1 MISPQRRQEIIDALR
16 RGTVPKS
23 SLDAFAVG
31 LERFESALDE
41 ELQKVASGGSVF
53 KAVRGEYGCGKT
65 FFARWLVERAKKLG
79 FATSEVQ
86 VSETETPLHRLET
99 VYRRLNE
106 RLSTA
111 DTPQGALRNIV
122 DGWFYTLEEDVLA
135 EGLIDA
141 TDETQLVK
149 RTGEL
154 LEQRLQKVTEAAPM
168 FSTALR
174 GYRIAQSKGDQATA
188 DGILAWLSGQ
198 PNVSANAKRFAG
210 VKGDIDHFGALGFL
224 QGLLTVLRDSGHPG
238 LLVVLDEVETI
249 QRVRS
254 DVRDKSLN
262 ALRQLIDEV
271 DSGRFPG
278 LYLLITGTPAF
289 FDSHQGIG
297 RLEPLAQRLHV
308 DFTTDAKYDNP
319 RAIQL
324 RLPAFDLD
332 RLCLVGT
339 RIRDIYLQHA
349 KSSVRIADRCDDQY
363 VRSLA
368 EAVTGKL
375 GGKVGVA
382 PRIFLKK
389 LVADVLDRVDL
400 HEGFNPRADYQLTIG
415 DVELTTI
422 ERHAAAG
429 TSVDD
434 IELEL

>member
-16 RGTVPKS
+16 RGTVPQR

-31 LERFESALDE
+31 LERFETALGE

-53 KAVRGEYGCGKT
+53 KAVRGDYGCGKT
-65 FFARWLVERAKKLG
+65 FFARWLVDRAKKLG

-106 RLSTA
+106 RLATA
-111 DTPQGALRNIV
+111 DTAQGALRNIV

-135 EGLIDA
+135 EGTIDA
-141 TDETQLVK
+141 NDEAQLVE
-149 RTGEL
+149 RTAEL
-154 LEQRLQKVTEAAPM
+154 LEQRLSRVTEAAPM
-168 FSTALR
+168 FGAALR
-174 GYRIAQSKGDQATA
+174 GYRLAQNSGDQPIA

-198 PNVSANAKRFAG
+198 PNVSANAKRYAG
-210 VKGDIDHFGALGFL
+210 LKGDIDHFGALGFL

-289 FDSHQGIG
+289 FDSHQGVG

-308 DFTTDAKYDNP
+308 DFMTDPKYDNP
-319 RAIQL
+319 RAIQI
-324 RLPAFDLD
+324 RLPAFDLE

-339 RIRDIYLQHA
+339 RVRDIYLQHSKA
-349 KSSVRIADRCDDQY
+349 SSRIATRCDDQY
-363 VRSLA
+363 VRVLA

-375 GGKVGVA
+375 GGKIGVA

-400 HEGFNPRADYQLTIG
+400 HESFDPRVDYQLTIG
-415 DVELTTI
+415 DIELTPS
-422 ERHAAAG
+422 ERHAMAG
-429 TSVDD
+429 TSVDE